1 MTRPAAKKHAAKKPA
16 ATNEGKLKQKAQV
29 PTNTTKGSVCKV
41 DVPAVKFADLWDN
54 YVTGAPYKP
63 APDDKGDYS
72 NQCALRMSATF
83 HKIGIQMKSFSQSTV
98 KPMPGTKVLGRVIM
112 DGNPAAVRAYEL
124 GEWLKLQP
132 FCGLPKQPE
141 NITGA
146 DWESKVK
153 GRTGI
158 IMFHAYWTRDGES
171 AASASGGHIDL
182 WNGSRITVSGAEGL
196 VSMVGRRMG
205 IASMHLPF
213 SNYGYSDLSKSKTI
227 LFWEVK

>member
-1 MTRPAAKKHAAKKPA
+1 MTKTLVQQAK
-16 ATNEGKLKQKAQV
+16 V
-29 PTNTTKGSVCKV
+29 RTNTVKDSVCKI
-41 DVPAVKFADLWDN
+41 DVPAVKFSDLWDN

-63 APDDKGDYS
+63 AEGDKGDYS

-83 HKIGIQMKSFSQSTV
+83 HKEGIKMLSFSQKTV
-98 KPMPGTKVLGRVIM
+98 KPMLGTQVLGRVM
-112 DGNPAAVRAYEL
+112 MNGSPAAVRAYEL

-141 NITGA
+141 NITGK

-158 IMFHAYWTRDGES
+158 IMFHAYWTRTGE
-171 AASASGGHIDL
+171 APASASGGHIDL
-182 WNGSRITVSGAEGL
+182 WNGQRLTVSGAEGL
-196 VSMVGRRMG
+196 IAVLGRRVG
-205 IASMHLPF
+205 ISSAHIPGTSI
-213 SNYGYSDLSKSKTI
+213 GYSDLSNAKLI